1 MLVFGKKSS
10 EVKNDI
16 IQEEKKVSFKLLH
29 GRLIDGLKNSLTLV
43 IILDKTRAGM

>member
-1 MLVFGKKSS
+1 MLVLGKKSN

-16 IQEEKKVSFKLLH
+16 KQEQKKVSFKLLK

-43 IILDKTRAGM
+43 IILDKNRAGM